1 MSAIIQKVKLADRYV
16 RANLKWLLPIYL
28 LIELVLLGINMIS
41 QQLVAIVLGIAMVTI
56 SHAYIVTALKIVDNK
71 ENSIHFRDAFV
82 GFRDFV
88 KLFPSYI
95 MRKVSLN
102 FLSFLLLLPM
112 VAFIRFQCGFSLAEF
127 LDWVRIIVVNG
138 INDPASLS
146 IVQGYL
152 TSLPLVISLLI
163 ADVVTSICSYG
174 LAMMPYLV
182 EEYDISWNEAIMKSW
197 KMMKGQKRYLLMLRM
212 CYLPRIL
219 LVYVVMLIVISL
231 FSFSQFLATLFSL
244 SISLYMG
251 LLIYLP
257 QVEIATCLFYKELI
271 RKDRGLEMF
280 RL

>member
-1 MSAIIQKVKLADRYV
+1 MSAIIQKVKLADHYV
-16 RANLKWLLPIYL
+16 RANLKRLLPIYL

-41 QQLVAIVLGIAMVTI
+41 RQVIAIVLGVSMVTI
-56 SHAYIVTALKIVDNK
+56 SHAYVVTALKIVDHQ
-71 ENSIHFRDAFV
+71 ENDISFRDTFV
-82 GFRDFV
+82 GFREFV

-102 FLSFLLLLPM
+102 FLSFLILLPN
-112 VAFIRFQCGFSLAEF
+112 VIFIRFQSGFSLVEF

-138 INDPASLS
+138 IDDPASLS

-152 TSLPLVISLLI
+152 TSLPLVITLFL
-163 ADVVTSICSYG
+163 ADVITTICSYG
-174 LAMMPYLV
+174 LALMPYLV
-182 EEYDISWNEAIMKSW
+182 EEYDISWNEAMMKSW
-197 KMMKGQKRYLLMLRM
+197 KMMKGQKRYLLMLRIF
-212 CYLPRIL
+212 YLPRIL
-219 LVYVVMLIVISL
+219 LVYVLMLVVISI

-244 SISLYMG
+244 SISLYIG

-271 RKDRGLEMF
+271 HKDRGLEMF